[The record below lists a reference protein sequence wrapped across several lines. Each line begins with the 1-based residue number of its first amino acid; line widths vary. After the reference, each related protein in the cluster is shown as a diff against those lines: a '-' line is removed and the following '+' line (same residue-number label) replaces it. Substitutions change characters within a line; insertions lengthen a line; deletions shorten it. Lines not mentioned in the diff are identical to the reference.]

1 MTTIALAQSDD
12 DIARCFPVMRQLRP
26 HLVETEFVATVK
38 KQQAGGYVLVFLE
51 KDAAVVAL
59 AGFRLI
65 DNLVGGRVLYV
76 DDLVT
81 ADAQRSSGLGSTM
94 FDWLAAR
101 AREERCTYLELDC
114 GVQRFDAHRFYL
126 KNRMA
131 ITAHHLAF
139 RL

>member
-1 MTTIALAQSDD
+1 MPAIALAQTDAE
-12 DIARCFPVMRQLRP
+12 IARCFPVMQQLRP
-26 HLVETEFVATVK
+26 HLVEAEFVATVR
-38 KQQAGGYVLVFLE
+38 KQQAGGYLLAYVE

-59 AGFRLI
+59 AGFRLL

-81 ADAQRSSGLGSTM
+81 SDAHRSSGLGTTM
-94 FDWLAAR
+94 FDWLTSR
-101 AREERCTYLELDC
+101 AREEGCTYLELDC
-114 GVQRFDAHRFYL
+114 GVQRFDAHRFYM